1 MLYCLEC
8 SAQKED
14 GGKLTYQWYVNDKDS
29 IDGSTAVEKG
39 TSSLLSLGT
48 ASEKGTKYYYCVVT
62 NTIQGYTATAV
73 SNIAEIKIITA
84 EDLIGD
90 KLKGEGTEEKP
101 YLISTADDYKT
112 VADLVSKGVSFDG
125 KYLCQEADITLP
137 EGWQPIGVTKDGSKN
152 IQNGRNLRAFSGYL
166 DGNGKQS
173 PFQKEDFLFLDM

>member
-1 MLYCLEC
+1 MVKVDSASTPSFTKQPKDASYLIGDAITALSV

-112 VADLVSKGVSFDG
+112 VADLVSKGVSSILNIFTSIFCDT
-125 KYLCQEADITLP
+125 DWLP
-137 EGWQPIGVTKDGSKN
+137 SF
-152 IQNGRNLRAFSGYL
+152 R
-166 DGNGKQS
+166 
-173 PFQKEDFLFLDM
+173 